1 MCKIMKMTRKI
12 LLCTAK
18 VVATL
23 LLLLLLAVCAT
34 SVTPIYRFAEPTPF
48 SGDDIFN
55 PYASF
60 DAAKGWK
67 RANFHTHTKVD
78 GIFNECDYTPA
89 ETQEMLERFGY
100 DIVTFSNHNELTK
113 HPSDETLQVNLYE
126 HGYNLFK
133 FHKLV
138 FGADKVLYFDHLLPL
153 LTSQKQFQ
161 IDMLG
166 EESDIIVLNHP
177 LRTHTMSKQT
187 MQSLTGY
194 QIIELDSGHSTENEY
209 WDEALSAGQYSF
221 AMANDDLH
229 YPDRSHCIARRC
241 NFLQMPSAR
250 YEDIRACLLGGCYYS
265 MRIPDYGRGDWSVK
279 YERNRRLPYIK
290 NIGLQ
295 GGDIFISL
303 SQPADSVKVTGEHHT
318 ALAIGYNTD
327 SLGYTL
333 KASDPYARFTAYF
346 ADGEVV
352 WSNPFARYDAE
363 HNASPLVVRE
373 HRVDILLTI
382 LFNLLLAALCG
393 GCIALLYY
401 IYKR

>member
-1 MCKIMKMTRKI
+1 MKMTRKI
-12 LLCTAK
+12 LLCIAK

-78 GIFNECDYTPA
+78 GIFNECDYSPA

-100 DIVTFSNHNELTK
+100 DVITFSNHNELTK
-113 HPSDETLQVNLYE
+113 YPSDETLQVNLYE

-194 QIIELDSGHSTENEY
+194 QII
-209 WDEALSAGQYSF
+209 
-221 AMANDDLH
+221 
-229 YPDRSHCIARRC
+229 
-241 NFLQMPSAR
+241 
-250 YEDIRACLLGGCYYS
+250 
-265 MRIPDYGRGDWSVK
+265 
-279 YERNRRLPYIK
+279 
-290 NIGLQ
+290 
-295 GGDIFISL
+295 
-303 SQPADSVKVTGEHHT
+303 
-318 ALAIGYNTD
+318 
-327 SLGYTL
+327 
-333 KASDPYARFTAYF
+333 
-346 ADGEVV
+346 
-352 WSNPFARYDAE
+352 
-363 HNASPLVVRE
+363 
-373 HRVDILLTI
+373 
-382 LFNLLLAALCG
+382 
-393 GCIALLYY
+393 
-401 IYKR
+401 